1 MSVERIRTG
10 WHATLL
16 GLALGTAVGAAY
28 GLLLALIPGLAGR
41 VWIASLPIGWALL
54 AGAGLGLCYG
64 TASGAAGAITLSVDA
79 RMARQSDAWR
89 RLGVRTSAA
98 VAAAIAVVVVF
109 LLMAL
114 AVWLVQDGVD
124 LSNTNLL
131 ALVVIPD
138 LFAAGAAALV
148 AQVIFDLKPPGLL
161 GRGGGEAAT

>member
-1 MSVERIRTG
+1 MARIRTW

-16 GLALGTAVGAAY
+16 GLGLGTVVGAVY
-28 GLLLALIPGLAGR
+28 GMLLALMPGLADR

-54 AGAGLGLCYG
+54 AGAGLGFCYG
-64 TASGAAGAITLSVDA
+64 TASGVAGAITLSVDA
-79 RMARQSDAWR
+79 RFARQSDAWR

-98 VAAAIAVVVVF
+98 VSAAIAVVVVF
-109 LLMAL
+109 LLIAL

-124 LSNTNLL
+124 LSNSNLL

-148 AQVIFDLKPPGLL
+148 AQVIFDLKPPGLA
-161 GRGGGEAAT
+161 GRRRGGPAT

>member
-1 MSVERIRTG
+1 MARIRTW

-28 GLLLALIPGLAGR
+28 GMLLALLPGLAGR
-41 VWIASLPIGWALL
+41 VWIASLPMGWGLL

-64 TASGAAGAITLSVDA
+64 AASGIAGAITLSVDA
-79 RMARQSDAWR
+79 RLARQSDAWR

-98 VAAAIAVVVVF
+98 VSAAIAVIVVF
-109 LLMAL
+109 LLLAL

-124 LSNTNLL
+124 LSNSNLL

-148 AQVIFDLKPPGLL
+148 AQVIFDLKPPGLAERRR
-161 GRGGGEAAT
+161 RGPAI